1 MVQDEFRRQLPVGQ
15 GRPTTPAL
23 SAQWPGSTSDRP
35 VRQARYSNLAARC
48 GTSRVSHCPRRYH
61 IGTTLPLVHPP
72 TYRPPRHHKY
82 PSRNSSTGWHRL
94 DTPLSFNWQ
103 VASGATMSD
112 AHLHGFPRMLYTSG
126 VVRTRSFLLLP
137 PHPPS
142 PVPHNRASILLP
154 TSLIF
159 SSFEAPYPY

>member
-1 MVQDEFRRQLPVGQ
+1 MKQDEFMRQLGQ

-23 SAQWPGSTSDRP
+23 STQWPGSTSDRP

-48 GTSRVSHCPRRYH
+48 GTSRVSHRPRRYH

-94 DTPLSFNWQ
+94 DTPHPFDWQ
-103 VASGATMSD
+103 VASGATSYERRTS
-112 AHLHGFPRMLYTSG
+112 HGFPRIALHERRCPDTVIPSSSSIRPPQKTISILPHTS
-126 VVRTRSFLLLP
+126 LLL
-137 PHPPS
+137 
-142 PVPHNRASILLP
+142 IL
-154 TSLIF
+154 
-159 SSFEAPYPY
+159 